1 MVRPGV
7 HWGEEG
13 TGPKCRLFPSEVRIL
28 GFSRMEPGGGALREE
43 TGTKDL
49 DQIRDQ
55 AGSMESRYRLTSK
68 SVGKRE
74 VANRRVSAVWQGR
87 RRLGAAGIRVTG
99 EMQVSANTKA
109 RAAER
114 KSQQAA
120 GSQGQEGLARQREGG
135 GLSSVACWRPEK
147 PQDPG
152 MRAGGGRPRL
162 QACTFL
168 QTAVPTRGSSSS
180 SWVDVGQPGAPWKL
194 ADGSGFGFWAGGHS
208 RNPLSDS
215 LWQKLLDV
223 PQPRPGWEQPRP
235 PPVRHGPVPGPS
247 SSAAPRTWAPT

>member
-1 MVRPGV
+1 
-7 HWGEEG
+7 
-13 TGPKCRLFPSEVRIL
+13 
-28 GFSRMEPGGGALREE
+28 
-43 TGTKDL
+43 
-49 DQIRDQ
+49 
-55 AGSMESRYRLTSK
+55 MESRYRLTSK

-215 LWQKLLDV
+215 LWQKLLEV

-235 PPVRHGPVPGPS
+235 PPVRHGQCLARA
-247 SSAAPRTWAPT
+247 AAPRLEPGPPPEHNTPLLRVPRGSSGPLTKAWPQRWLNVLAKAVFRVHPAGFSLLCPG